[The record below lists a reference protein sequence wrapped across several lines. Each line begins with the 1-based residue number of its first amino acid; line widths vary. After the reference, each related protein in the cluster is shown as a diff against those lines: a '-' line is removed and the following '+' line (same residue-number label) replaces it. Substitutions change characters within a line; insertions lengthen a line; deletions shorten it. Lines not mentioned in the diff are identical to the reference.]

1 MRLPNALMSENVA
14 YGDRNEP
21 TLRLDYGGNFGY
33 APDIEEW
40 VSNQAYVKR
49 NLIILLLEIPKFMG
63 IMGNSHE
70 WYAGLRALIELH
82 PKSVS
87 GFNAGLEVSVHEQAV
102 GGGGELQQAYTDV
115 KRARTVPVFSWVDK
129 DGNTIQRFLEYWIR
143 FGLMDPDSKVPM
155 ATTLDGYKEK
165 DWLADWY
172 AMTIMAIEPNATMES
187 VIRSWITTNMWPMS
201 TGDITGKRDMTTEH
215 EAVEID
221 ITFTGISDTSLG
233 TNICAQAMLDTI
245 NAKNANNWLRKCFVS
260 KADTRVNTSK
270 GKVGYKHGLQEIE
283 SESISKRQTAS
294 GKGGSFTHANAE

>member
-1 MRLPNALMSENVA
+1 MRLPNALMSKDVA

-21 TLRLDYGGNFGY
+21 TLRLDLGGTFGY

-40 VSNQAYVKR
+40 VSNQAYIKR
-49 NLIILLLEIPKFMG
+49 NLIIILLEVPKFMS
-63 IMGNSHE
+63 IMNNSKE

-82 PKSVS
+82 PKSVN

-102 GGGGELQQAYTDV
+102 GGGGEMQQAYTDV

-143 FGLMDPDSKVPM
+143 FGLMDPDSKIPM
-155 ATTLDGYKEK
+155 ATTLSGYTDK

-201 TGDITGKRDMTTEH
+201 TGDITGKRDMSSEH

-233 TNICAQAMLDTI
+233 TNICAQALLDTI
-245 NAKNANNWLRKCFVS
+245 STKNANNWLRKCFVS
-260 KADTRVNTSK
+260 EPDHMVKTSD
-270 GKVGYKHGLQEIE
+270 GKVGFKQGVTEITE
-283 SESISKRQTAS
+283 ESISKRES
-294 GKGGSFTHANAE
+294 S